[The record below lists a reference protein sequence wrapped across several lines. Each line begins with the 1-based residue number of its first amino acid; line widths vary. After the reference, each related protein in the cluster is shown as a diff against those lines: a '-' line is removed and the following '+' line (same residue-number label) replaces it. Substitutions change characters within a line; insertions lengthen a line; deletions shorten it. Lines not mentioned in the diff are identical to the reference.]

1 MLKINILQ
9 FQAGVT
15 IYNQDQQVDV
25 NIDPVALRKAV
36 LDFKISD
43 GLIPS
48 SKLINGEA
56 FGSALQV
63 ITGSP
68 MIGQSY
74 NIGPM
79 FSYLMK
85 TQGAAI
91 SDFEK
96 SSEQVA
102 YEQALA
108 QYNQLVAMAI
118 EKDKDLEELGLG
130 PAPLPEQFGYVPAQN
145 TPRPPEAN
153 AQSSAGTDSP

>member
-1 MLKINILQ
+1 
-9 FQAGVT
+9 
-15 IYNQDQQVDV
+15 
-25 NIDPVALRKAV
+25 
-36 LDFKISD
+36 
-43 GLIPS
+43 LIPA
-48 SKLINGEA
+48 SKLINGES
-56 FGSALQV
+56 FGAALQV
-63 ITGSP
+63 VATSP
-68 MIGQSY
+68 LIGQAY

-102 YEQALA
+102 FEQALNE
-108 QYNQLVAMAI
+108 YNQLVALAI
-118 EKDKDLEELGLG
+118 EKDKDIAELG

-153 AQSSAGTDSP
+153 AQSSAGTSEPLA